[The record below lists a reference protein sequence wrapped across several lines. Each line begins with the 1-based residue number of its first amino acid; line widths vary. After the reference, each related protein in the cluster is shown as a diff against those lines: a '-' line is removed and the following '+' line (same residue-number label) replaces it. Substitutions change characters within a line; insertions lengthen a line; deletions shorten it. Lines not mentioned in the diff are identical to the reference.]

1 MFGQML
7 FLPALLL
14 YIFYPSISQD
24 KNGKS
29 KACKSYPLT
38 PGIFRAYGN
47 NYGLP
52 FVSRFAEKYYHAAMI
67 ENQTECSNH

>member
-1 MFGQML
+1 MFVQML
-7 FLPALLL
+7 IPACSSL

-38 PGIFRAYGN
+38 LGIFRAYGN
-47 NYGLP
+47 NHGLS
-52 FVSRFAEKYYHAAMI
+52 FVSRFAEKILSRRDY
-67 ENQTECSNH
+67 